1 MDESTGSTLATTRD
15 IVQAIVTAEEPLLD
29 DSDRLAIVR
38 VAVDAMARRL
48 RSLGRASTDV
58 DAARTEAL
66 EAARE
71 AYVALWIR
79 NAYEDE
85 GGSVD
90 EDAERRAAL
99 AAFAERGS

>member
-1 MDESTGSTLATTRD
+1 MRKSSREPGCHDPDGVWRD
-15 IVQAIVTAEEPLLD
+15 H
-29 DSDRLAIVR
+29 DSD
-38 VAVDAMARRL
+38 
-48 RSLGRASTDV
+48 
-58 DAARTEAL
+58 TEAL